1 MLIDRLANDHQDG
14 ENVLFWQT
22 KSLVQPKSFAESSVG
37 GDGGGVDEFTRFQK
51 LVSENK
57 AKLWEWSTGTA
68 SSELRK
74 GAVDAVSGRKE
85 DYQHLMTSIP

>member
-1 MLIDRLANDHQDG
+1 MYCFGKRNHLYSQ
-14 ENVLFWQT
+14 
-22 KSLVQPKSFAESSVG
+22 KSFAESSVG
-37 GDGGGVDEFTRFQK
+37 GDDGGVDEFTRFQK